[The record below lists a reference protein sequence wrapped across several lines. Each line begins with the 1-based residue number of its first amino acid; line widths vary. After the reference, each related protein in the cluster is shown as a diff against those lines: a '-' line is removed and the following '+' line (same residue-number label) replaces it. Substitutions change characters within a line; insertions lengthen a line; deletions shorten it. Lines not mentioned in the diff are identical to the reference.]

1 MDNNTIQIWH
11 NQRCSK
17 SRDVKT
23 IVEESEFDFHVV
35 EYLKEELTKNDILH
49 IMTLLGIKD
58 IRDMLRSK
66 EDEYKE
72 YNLDNP
78 SLTQNEIIDIVLKN
92 PKLIERP
99 IVIKGDKAIIARPPE
114 LLKEFL

>member
-1 MDNNTIQIWH
+1 MMEIWH
-11 NQRCSK
+11 NPRCSK
-17 SRDVKT
+17 SREAKT
-23 IVEESEFDFHVV
+23 ILEENNSSFKVFD
-35 EYLKEELTKNDILH
+35 YLKEDISIDDIKSL
-49 IMTLLGIKD
+49 MKLLNIQD
-58 IRDMLRSK
+58 VRDMLRSK

-78 SLTQNEIIDIVLKN
+78 SLTKNEIIDIVLKN
-92 PKLIERP
+92 PILIERP